1 MVVDSKL
8 LPTGIREVVHRWA
21 VEATM
26 IEEEVITRECAMGL
40 PSLTR
45 MDLLNQLYLRA
56 RIPRIS
62 TSWTI
67 YFSPL
72 KQDRIAK
79 SWNRR
84 YAFIGWRKFAQR
96 EMIVSTF
103 TCTLRIGFPYVSF
116 SKKMAFVT
124 SKTHSASIDT
134 LRSLSLAPPRNR
146 SSVRFMKEASVKW
159 VEITASSGTSKTT
172 NHTRRFASITHLAF
186 VLKDQTASSHTW
198 KASLIPRICRC
209 QD

>member
-1 MVVDSKL
+1 MVDSKL

-79 SWNRR
+79 S
-84 YAFIGWRKFAQR
+84 
-96 EMIVSTF
+96 
-103 TCTLRIGFPYVSF
+103 
-116 SKKMAFVT
+116 
-124 SKTHSASIDT
+124 
-134 LRSLSLAPPRNR
+134 
-146 SSVRFMKEASVKW
+146 
-159 VEITASSGTSKTT
+159 
-172 NHTRRFASITHLAF
+172 
-186 VLKDQTASSHTW
+186 
-198 KASLIPRICRC
+198 
-209 QD
+209 